1 MKTVLCC
8 HSVMFLL
15 WNQYC
20 CMWCVYIYSLFIT
33 ILLWYANLM
42 NIELNVSIL
51 ANLMATLSSAEFLLI
66 SSLCIV
72 SKRLGVFTSV
82 IYKKRIPGPSPF
94 NCFLDV
100 VSISWTSL
108 GEQSCLRCHHI
119 TLLSLFGCLVL
130 WFPVLRWRFIL
141 MCHVLVSTSS
151 HCLSCAH
158 PCLIS

>member
-1 MKTVLCC
+1 
-8 HSVMFLL
+8 
-15 WNQYC
+15 
-20 CMWCVYIYSLFIT
+20 
-33 ILLWYANLM
+33 M

-130 WFPVLRWRFIL
+130 
-141 MCHVLVSTSS
+141 
-151 HCLSCAH
+151 
-158 PCLIS
+158 